1 MSSIQTNIKVYNTI
15 EEALTAPEQKIRI
28 DLQGKR
34 LKTLP
39 KGYEALEKIPYL
51 ELDLSY
57 NSGLQIDF
65 VLSQLAILKNLRG
78 LALMRI
84 EFGNLPSSIGDL
96 ENLESLTLWGN
107 KSTGIPAEFAKLQS
121 LKYLILR
128 TNLFKEIP
136 AQINTLKQLEYL
148 EMSYCSIKDLSPE
161 FCKNMGNSL
170 QKLILKNCSFK
181 RLPEAIKE
189 LKALNTLNL
198 RENDL
203 HSFPESIKQMTNLK
217 ELVYDGNVRLKNE
230 HLLDVHK
237 DLLNLKTLNL
247 TNFQLAKLPDFISQ
261 MTNLESLNLEQNQL
275 ETLPEYLGDLPNL
288 KELKLNNNPN
298 FEVATLWKS
307 LEEGKFSKLNKKN
320 LPSIDLKKKGE
331 NFFSPD
337 IEDLTINLR
346 DYTTFPMEIFSLKKL
361 KRLYISFY
369 DGENKEANISEL
381 PDFFDQL
388 ESLEDLSINAINTIK
403 NLPPSVYKS
412 QTIKQ
417 IYCYGQPDL
426 RMDFVGLSNMK
437 SLESLNC
444 NVFEDQVESLQL
456 LTNISYLGITNATF
470 KALPEG
476 MKNLKKLSTFGFDG
490 LVDLD
495 VEDAISKLPY
505 LETYSSY
512 YRRTLPK
519 NLYELKSLKRV
530 EVYQVPFADV
540 LDLVEKSESIE
551 ELTYQFAERGFPAN
565 IAILNKLKKCNL
577 TNHYNSN
584 DKSPIGI
591 PLEFA
596 LLDFQRVNLSRI
608 YGGIELEKKAVVKIN
623 GFQLENDFQKKIAF
637 ALLLGH
643 FNKIGELL
651 ENPFV
656 SNPSLNGVNIYLFG
670 TPTFST
676 SKELQENLKKR
687 GANISKKL
695 DDSVTHILLSSKIKD
710 NIEEIMK
717 ANKPFILED
726 YFKAQVFLEDMPYLM
741 EEINEELVSQITRLL
756 KSTDEDDDNITL
768 ILELIEGG
776 GANKII
782 LSYLYVIHL
791 FHDDN
796 EIRKKSR
803 KLFRKY
809 ASIELQS
816 FLKNNW
822 KDSLRNSQPHSLF
835 HHEDLDYFAC
845 VLASKMVRF
854 HKLSKTSSDKSWLL
868 YDLGNLV
875 IGNAMTVFSPTL
887 MDLDFL
893 NSISFDGNG
902 QTFDLEKSF
911 PFFHDN
917 NIKQIR
923 FSNVIFKQ
931 FPKEFFMF
939 ENLESLSLSGI
950 WGDEKSTHLAV
961 PLLPKMNNLKQLD
974 IYNVNFTQIE
984 NFKPIVGKVENLRLH
999 NTNLQLHLNVFEDS
1013 KYLKTLICHDNN
1025 ELSNLNLNFE
1035 NFEEIEEVHIANIP
1049 ITKLED
1055 NFYKCS
1061 KLNRLN
1067 VTSTNI
1073 TELPYSVICI
1083 GSKSDSNISLRF
1095 CDNKIESLG
1104 NKKISLG
1111 NIFNNLL
1118 HKKRSFDINLENNQM
1133 SEIPKIF
1140 SEICIYELNLNK
1152 NPIVSIPENIGSFD
1166 IRGVLYLYQTNITK
1180 IPLSIFQLKARV
1192 GVANRTE
1199 DLVLPNID
1207 SIPNFYGQKQFG
1219 GKSADIYRKMNE
1231 LIETKRIANE

>member
-1 MSSIQTNIKVYNTI
+1 MSSIQTSIKVYNTI

-57 NSGLQIDF
+57 NSGLQIDY

-107 KSTGIPAEFAKLQS
+107 KSTGIPVEFAKLQS

-217 ELVYDGNVRLKNE
+217 ELVYDGNMRLKNE

-288 KELKLNNNPN
+288 KELKLSNNPN

-307 LEEGKFSKLNKKN
+307 LEEGKFSKLNKQN
-320 LPSIDLKKKGE
+320 LPSIDLEKKGE
-331 NFFSPD
+331 NFFSPY

-369 DGENKEANISEL
+369 DGENKEAKISEL

-403 NLPPSVYKS
+403 NLPQSVYKS

-651 ENPFV
+651 ENP
-656 SNPSLNGVNIYLFG
+656 
-670 TPTFST
+670 
-676 SKELQENLKKR
+676 
-687 GANISKKL
+687 
-695 DDSVTHILLSSKIKD
+695 LS
-710 NIEEIMK
+710 
-717 ANKPFILED
+717 
-726 YFKAQVFLEDMPYLM
+726 
-741 EEINEELVSQITRLL
+741 
-756 KSTDEDDDNITL
+756 
-768 ILELIEGG
+768 
-776 GANKII
+776 
-782 LSYLYVIHL
+782 VIHL
-791 FHDDN
+791 
-796 EIRKKSR
+796 
-803 KLFRKY
+803 
-809 ASIELQS
+809 
-816 FLKNNW
+816 
-822 KDSLRNSQPHSLF
+822 
-835 HHEDLDYFAC
+835 
-845 VLASKMVRF
+845 
-854 HKLSKTSSDKSWLL
+854 
-868 YDLGNLV
+868 
-875 IGNAMTVFSPTL
+875 
-887 MDLDFL
+887 
-893 NSISFDGNG
+893 
-902 QTFDLEKSF
+902 
-911 PFFHDN
+911 
-917 NIKQIR
+917 
-923 FSNVIFKQ
+923 
-931 FPKEFFMF
+931 
-939 ENLESLSLSGI
+939 
-950 WGDEKSTHLAV
+950 
-961 PLLPKMNNLKQLD
+961 
-974 IYNVNFTQIE
+974 
-984 NFKPIVGKVENLRLH
+984 
-999 NTNLQLHLNVFEDS
+999 
-1013 KYLKTLICHDNN
+1013 
-1025 ELSNLNLNFE
+1025 
-1035 NFEEIEEVHIANIP
+1035 
-1049 ITKLED
+1049 
-1055 NFYKCS
+1055 
-1061 KLNRLN
+1061 
-1067 VTSTNI
+1067 
-1073 TELPYSVICI
+1073 
-1083 GSKSDSNISLRF
+1083 
-1095 CDNKIESLG
+1095 
-1104 NKKISLG
+1104 
-1111 NIFNNLL
+1111 
-1118 HKKRSFDINLENNQM
+1118 
-1133 SEIPKIF
+1133 
-1140 SEICIYELNLNK
+1140 
-1152 NPIVSIPENIGSFD
+1152 
-1166 IRGVLYLYQTNITK
+1166 
-1180 IPLSIFQLKARV
+1180 
-1192 GVANRTE
+1192 
-1199 DLVLPNID
+1199 
-1207 SIPNFYGQKQFG
+1207 
-1219 GKSADIYRKMNE
+1219 
-1231 LIETKRIANE
+1231 